1 MIPNQDHDIM
11 KDPTGSDRLVTKYL
25 GEIVDVNDPLR
36 EGRCK
41 VRVFSMFDTLPIE
54 DIPWAT
60 QAQKPAFFGQDAKAG
75 SISIPK
81 KGAIVNV
88 RFNSGD
94 IYSQNM
100 NKHKSSGMILKK
112 NLRRVQ
118 IMNMKGLTILYLM
131 EMSNL
136 SFGLIKLRV

>member
-54 DIPWAT
+54 DIPFT
-60 QAQKPAFFGQDAKAG
+60 
-75 SISIPK
+75 
-81 KGAIVNV
+81 
-88 RFNSGD
+88 
-94 IYSQNM
+94 
-100 NKHKSSGMILKK
+100 
-112 NLRRVQ
+112 
-118 IMNMKGLTILYLM
+118 
-131 EMSNL
+131 
-136 SFGLIKLRV
+136 